1 MEPSPFRH
9 GEGCQDRRPANPAQA
24 GEAGNDEYS
33 GHHHGGVGGHGTR
46 RSVVGVKDEISCGGS
61 TGPTADTTPTTGKV
75 RLAGGEVGAA
85 HSSGEGGND
94 AGAKGP
100 YLVDGN
106 SAGQD
111 EAMAPSGEIATPPK
125 VRKLQ
130 RTLYRK
136 AKEDK
141 RWRAWSLYA
150 DLCRRDVLETALG
163 SVLRNAGAPGVDG
176 VTTEAVKAN
185 AAAFL
190 DEVQTQLREKRY
202 RPLPVLRVWIPKADG
217 KPRPLG
223 IPTVT
228 DRVVQAALRVLLEPV
243 FEADFHDASYGYR
256 PKRNAHQ
263 AIDAITLALM
273 QGKTEVI
280 DADLSGYFDTID
292 HAQLLR
298 LVARRVS
305 DGSILRLVKLFLK
318 APIVERQQDGRSR
331 VTPNDRGTPQGGVIS
346 PLLANVYLNG
356 LDHAVNDN
364 PELEAKLV
372 RYADDFVLLTR
383 PGRAAGLH
391 ERLKVYLERK
401 GLRLN
406 AAKTRLLDARQESLQ
421 FLGFTIRWQK
431 SRRSGRC
438 YPNVEPSTKA
448 RQKLHAAVRS
458 QLNRWTTH
466 QSAVATV
473 RKVNQTVRGWSHYF
487 HHGNSTRVFAAEQSW
502 LRARLRVWLWR
513 KHDRTLSRWSF
524 FTNDRLHGQYQ
535 LFSLPTRAAYLR

>member
-1 MEPSPFRH
+1 MEPSWFRH
-9 GEGCQDRRPANPAQA
+9 SEGCQDRRPANPTRA
-24 GEAGNDEYS
+24 GEAGNDEHS

-46 RSVVGVKDEISCGGS
+46 RSVVGVRDEISPGGPA
-61 TGPTADTTPTTGKV
+61 GPTADTTPTTGKV
-75 RLAGGEVGAA
+75 RLDGGEVGAV

-100 YLVDGN
+100 YLVDEN

-111 EAMAPSGEIATPPK
+111 EAMAPFEEIATPLK

-176 VTTEAVKAN
+176 MTTEAVKAN

-190 DEVQTQLREKRY
+190 DEVQRQLREKRY

-217 KPRPLG
+217 KQRPLG

-256 PKRNAHQ
+256 PKRDAHQ

-305 DGSILRLVKLFLK
+305 DGSILRLIKLFLK
-318 APIVERQQDGRSR
+318 APIVERDQDGRSQ
-331 VTPNDRGTPQGGVIS
+331 VTPNERGTPQGGVIS

-383 PGRAAGLH
+383 PGQAAGLH

-401 GLRLN
+401 GLKLN

-421 FLGFTIRWQK
+421 FPRLHDPLAKEPAVGSLLSERRAQCESAAEIARHGASPVKPVDHASERGRHGEESKSSGARVVELLPPWQ
-431 SRRSGRC
+431 
-438 YPNVEPSTKA
+438 
-448 RQKLHAAVRS
+448 QHAGVRS
-458 QLNRWTTH
+458 R
-466 QSAVATV
+466 AVL
-473 RKVNQTVRGWSHYF
+473 
-487 HHGNSTRVFAAEQSW
+487 AA
-502 LRARLRVWLWR
+502 RAPADVAMA
-513 KHDRTLSRWSF
+513 KT
-524 FTNDRLHGQYQ
+524 
-535 LFSLPTRAAYLR
+535 

>member
-1 MEPSPFRH
+1 VEPSQFRH
-9 GEGCQDRRPANPAQA
+9 GEGCQGRRPAIPAQV
-24 GEAGNDEYS
+24 GEAGNDEHS

-46 RSVVGVKDEISCGGS
+46 GSVEGVKDEISTGGPDGS
-61 TGPTADTTPTTGKV
+61 TANTTPHTEKV
-75 RLAGGEVGAA
+75 RAASGEVGAV
-85 HSSGEGGND
+85 HSSDEGGND

-100 YLVDGN
+100 YLVDED

-111 EAMAPSGEIATPPK
+111 AAMALFGEITTPPK

-150 DLCRRDVLETALG
+150 DLCRRDVLETALK

-176 VTTEAVKAN
+176 VTVEAVKAS
-185 AAAFL
+185 ADAFL
-190 DEVQTQLREKRY
+190 DGMQTQLREKRY
-202 RPLPVLRVWIPKADG
+202 RPMAVLRVWIPKADG
-217 KPRPLG
+217 KQRPLG
-223 IPTVT
+223 IPTVA

-256 PKRNAHQ
+256 PKRSAYQ
-263 AIDAITLALM
+263 AIEAITAALM

-305 DGSILRLVKLFLK
+305 DGSILKLVKLFLK
-318 APIVERQQDGRSR
+318 APIVERGQDGRSR
-331 VTPNDRGTPQGGVIS
+331 VKPNDRGTPQGGVIS

-356 LDHAVNDN
+356 LDHAVNDD
-364 PELEAKLV
+364 PRLESRLV

-383 PGRAAGLH
+383 PGRTAGLH

-401 GLRLN
+401 GLTLN
-406 AAKTRLLDARQESLQ
+406 ATKTRLFDFRRESLQ
-421 FLGFTIRWQK
+421 FLGFTIRWQQ
-431 SRRSGRC
+431 SRRTGRC
-438 YPNVEPSTKA
+438 YAHVEPSMKA
-448 RQKLHAAVRS
+448 RQKLHEAVRS

-473 RKVNQTVRGWSHYF
+473 RTVNRTVRGWSQYF
-487 HHGNSTRVFAAEQSW
+487 HHGNSTRVFAAEQFW
-502 LRARLRVWLWR
+502 LRERLRVWLWR
-513 KHDRTLSRWSF
+513 KYDRTLSRWTF
-524 FTNDRLHGQYQ
+524 FTNERLHGQYG
-535 LFSLPTRAAYLR
+535 LFKLPTRAAYLR

>member
-1 MEPSPFRH
+1 
-9 GEGCQDRRPANPAQA
+9 
-24 GEAGNDEYS
+24 
-33 GHHHGGVGGHGTR
+33 
-46 RSVVGVKDEISCGGS
+46 
-61 TGPTADTTPTTGKV
+61 
-75 RLAGGEVGAA
+75 
-85 HSSGEGGND
+85 
-94 AGAKGP
+94 
-100 YLVDGN
+100 
-106 SAGQD
+106 
-111 EAMAPSGEIATPPK
+111 MAPFGGITTPPK

-176 VTTEAVKAN
+176 MTTEAVKAN

-190 DEVQTQLREKRY
+190 DDVQTQLREKRY
-202 RPLPVLRVWIPKADG
+202 RPAPVLRVWIPKADG
-217 KPRPLG
+217 KQRPLG

-243 FEADFHDASYGYR
+243 FEADFHEASYGYR

-305 DGSILRLVKLFLK
+305 DGSILRLVKRFLK
-318 APIVERQQDGRSR
+318 APIVERRADGRTQ

-356 LDHAVNDN
+356 LDHAVNDD
-364 PELEAKLV
+364 PKLEAKLV

-401 GLRLN
+401 GLKLN
-406 AAKTRLLDARQESLQ
+406 AAKTRLFDARQTSLQ
-421 FLGFTIRWQK
+421 FLGFTIRWQQ
-431 SRRSGRC
+431 SRRTGRC
-438 YPNVEPSTKA
+438 YPNVEPSMKA
-448 RQKLHAAVRS
+448 RQRLRAAVRG

-473 RKVNQTVRGWSHYF
+473 RKVNQTVRGWSQYF
-487 HHGNSTRVFAAEQSW
+487 HHGNSTRVFAVEQAW